1 MSCVTSDTPLIL
13 ETRAPEET
21 ERLGKVL
28 AGMLERGVVVALR
41 GDLATGKTC
50 LVRGMAGH
58 FTNEPGVHSPTFTL
72 VNRYG
77 EDPPLYHLDLYRL
90 AGPDELA
97 DLGYEELFDPDGVC
111 VIEWAERAGNFLP
124 MRRVDL
130 FLEHGGGDLR
140 RIEIHSG
147 GVLPGNWQKT
157 LEGAL
162 AAD

>member
-1 MSCVTSDTPLIL
+1 MSSATSDTPFFL
-13 ETRAPEET
+13 ETQAPEET
-21 ERLGKVL
+21 ERLGKAL
-28 AGMLERGVVVALR
+28 AGLLGNGAVVALR

-58 FTNEPGVHSPTFTL
+58 FTSEPGVHSPTFTL

-77 EDPPLYHLDLYRL
+77 EEPPLYHLDLYRL

-111 VIEWAERAGNFLP
+111 VIEWAERAGNLLP

-130 FLEHGGGDLR
+130 FLEHAGGDLR

-147 GVLPGNWQKT
+147 GVLPEGWQKT
-157 LEGAL
+157 LENAL
-162 AAD
+162 STD